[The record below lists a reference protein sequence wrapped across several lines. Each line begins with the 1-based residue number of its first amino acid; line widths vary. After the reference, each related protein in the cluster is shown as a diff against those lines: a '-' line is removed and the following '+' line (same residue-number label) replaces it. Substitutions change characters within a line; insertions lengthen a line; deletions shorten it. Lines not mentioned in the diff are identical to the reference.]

1 MLIVL
6 DTNILLSS
14 ISKISANRWI
24 FDAVLSGK
32 LHLVVSNEIISEY
45 EEIIGQK
52 TNSLVAENV
61 VKAILN
67 LPFTKLVT
75 VHFNWNLIELDV
87 DDNKFVDAAIAGG
100 ANFLISND
108 NHFNVLRNI
117 DFPAVNFM
125 TLSEFKTEFEKS
137 VF

>member
-1 MLIVL
+1 MTIYENQFDVFLVLIVL

-14 ISKISANRWI
+14 ISKISENRWI

-45 EEIIGQK
+45 EEIIGRK

-87 DDNKFVDAAIAGG
+87 DDTKFVDAAISGG
-100 ANFLISND
+100 ANFLISNE
-108 NHFNVLRNI
+108 LC
-117 DFPAVNFM
+117 
-125 TLSEFKTEFEKS
+125 
-137 VF
+137 